1 MTTVSIEDVAEIL
14 NGYAF
19 EADSFNTESS
29 GLPVVRIRDVVPGRS
44 ETFYSGPY
52 PEEYLIG
59 DGDLLVGMDGEF
71 NLGIWQGGQALLN
84 QRVCKVTAKGSLID
98 GHFLKHRLSILL
110 KDVEANT
117 PYVTVKHLSSE
128 KLKREVIDLPPL
140 PEQQRIAA
148 ILEAADRLRRL
159 RRYALAL
166 SEGYL
171 QTVFV
176 EMFHRN
182 AAPDWPVIR
191 VADLAKRGANAIRT
205 GPFGSQLLHSE
216 FVSEGIAVLG
226 IDNAVNNRFTW
237 GKPRFIT
244 EQKYR
249 LLKRYTVLPGDVIIT
264 IMGTTGRCAVVPDS
278 IPTAINTKHLCCI
291 SLNQQLCLPIF
302 LQWCFLAHPH
312 VQQQLGLSEKG
323 AIMPGLNMEIIKDLR
338 FPLPPMDLQQQ
349 FASVAHRHDR
359 LRAQQREALRQAEQL
374 FGGLLGRAFRG
385 ELSSGSSSYIG

>member
-1 MTTVSIEDVAEIL
+1 VKLS
-14 NGYAF
+14 
-19 EADSFNTESS
+19 
-29 GLPVVRIRDVVPGRS
+29 VP
-44 ETFYSGPY
+44 
-52 PEEYLIG
+52 
-59 DGDLLVGMDGEF
+59 
-71 NLGIWQGGQALLN
+71 
-84 QRVCKVTAKGSLID
+84 
-98 GHFLKHRLSILL
+98 
-110 KDVEANT
+110 
-117 PYVTVKHLSSE
+117 
-128 KLKREVIDLPPL
+128 LPPL

-148 ILEAADRLRRL
+148 ILERADRLRRL
-159 RRYALAL
+159 RRYALEL

-171 QTVFV
+171 QAVFV

-182 AAPDWPVIR
+182 AQTAWPVIR

-244 EQKYR
+244 EQKYK

-291 SLNQQLCLPIF
+291 SLDQQRCLPIF
-302 LQWCFLAHPH
+302 LQWCLLAHPH
-312 VQQQLGLSEKG
+312 VQQQLGLAEKG

-338 FPLPPMDLQQQ
+338 FSLPPMELQQQ
-349 FASVAHRHDR
+349 FASIAGRHER
-359 LRAQQREALRQAEQL
+359 LRTQQREALRQAEYL
-374 FGGLLGRAFRG
+374 FDALLGRAFRG
-385 ELSSGSSSYIG
+385 AV

>member
-1 MTTVSIEDVAEIL
+1 MGVEVVQLGDICDFAYGDGLIEAERQGGLFPVYGSNGIVGWHDQALTTGPTIVIGRKGSIGEIHLSHGPCWPIDTTYYVESTKQPSVLTWLYYMLLALDLTQL
-14 NGYAF
+14 NKSA
-19 EADSFNTESS
+19 A
-29 GLPVVRIRDVVPGRS
+29 VPG
-44 ETFYSGPY
+44 
-52 PEEYLIG
+52 
-59 DGDLLVGMDGEF
+59 
-71 NLGIWQGGQALLN
+71 LN
-84 QRVCKVTAKGSLID
+84 RNDAYEKRVPFPS
-98 GHFLKHRLSILL
+98 
-110 KDVEANT
+110 
-117 PYVTVKHLSSE
+117 
-128 KLKREVIDLPPL
+128 L

-148 ILEAADRLRRL
+148 ILARADRLRRL
-159 RRYALAL
+159 RRHALEL

-171 QTVFV
+171 QAVFV

-182 AAPDWPVIR
+182 TAPDWPVIR

-264 IMGTTGRCAVVPDS
+264 IMGTIGRCAVVPDS
-278 IPTAINTKHLCCI
+278 IPPAINTKHLCCI

-302 LQWCFLAHPH
+302 LQWCFLAHPQ

-338 FPLPPMDLQQQ
+338 FSLPPMELQQQ
-349 FASVAHRHDR
+349 FAFIADRHER

-374 FGGLLGRAFRG
+374 FGSLLDRAFRG
-385 ELSSGSSSYIG
+385 EL